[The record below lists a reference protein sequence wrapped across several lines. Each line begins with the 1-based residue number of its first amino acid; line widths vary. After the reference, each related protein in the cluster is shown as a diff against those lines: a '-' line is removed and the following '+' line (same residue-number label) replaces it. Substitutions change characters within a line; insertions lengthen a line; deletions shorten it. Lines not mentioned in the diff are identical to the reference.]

1 MSFVRA
7 FRFAGYSFALTI
19 VLAGLADAAGSA
31 LGGSQADVLLAGCLV
46 VLGLGVGMVRPGP
59 CGSLHLISAVALG
72 LTAWILPT
80 TPHLGGAALL
90 LGSIMPLAI
99 VGRRFGQAL
108 AGLGPSGVALP
119 FGMFFGLIA
128 ASFGTG
134 PWLYALMVF
143 GILWPPPA
151 AAIQDKRAPAAPMV
165 DRAALV
171 AISIAAG
178 VIWIAMRPMVTV
190 FDSENVLQD
199 TRRAVAIGA
208 AFAIGWWALG
218 ASITDSKRVRWLGGA
233 LLAGAAAIG
242 FRRTVLTT
250 DRLTSPQEFTPV
262 VGSDRLL
269 NWLDRNQRLTEIDDL
284 YVPWLTL
291 VLAAF
296 PVIALAAALRA
307 AAGSDEQ
314 DARWPVR
321 LGLIL
326 IGVSIGVLASNSVFL
341 PSFASAFP
349 AIAFTLL
356 LAAAFALA
364 LGAGTKTGGPIGAAI
379 ALGLWFA
386 MGPPTTPETGRPF
399 YDLYNYKVARNN
411 DGALAQRTT
420 AAAYARVIERD
431 TPGLAG
437 SYQLYDGRN
446 QLTPSGDES
455 PGWEVDA
462 LFPLMFAQGEPTRS
476 LLIGVPHAGTTAAL
490 RGIGASEVHL
500 AVDPP
505 ELANLAWGY
514 TPEWAG
520 LSFDGLTSTASRAE
534 GKFDFVLLREFGLWD
549 PQRARAVRS
558 AALRQAA
565 AKVKPGGLAAVV
577 LDPRRAVPGLT
588 RAIAD
593 RLGDAIGSTAQVYV
607 LPHSFFTPSIVI
619 VAQRPSESSVNEAAA
634 QAFQFRVRA
643 QLRERGVPL
652 SPNGDLKLMRA
663 NTERDKSELFAD
675 LLTGPLPPLA
685 LALSA
690 TAPFRAEEIRPY
702 KRSSSVL
709 GRLGPQGSLAW
720 ALGLH
725 EGSQVYSLKDTQ
737 VAPRE
742 EKIDLSKDVLDGL
755 LKLCRENPDS
765 QILRFLA
772 ESFGYSAVRK
782 REVDWAYAFLQP
794 LVEELNWRTP
804 WLLVAY
810 GETLYEML
818 EPEEAEKLADEALL
832 QRSDFEPALRLRAVA
847 RGEQDPFLE
856 SREQHEG
863 HNHR

>member
-31 LGGSQADVLLAGCLV
+31 IGGSQADVLLAGCLV

-59 CGSLHLISAVALG
+59 CGSLHLVSAVALG

-80 TPHLGGAALL
+80 TPRLAAAALL

-108 AGLGPSGVALP
+108 AGLGPGGVALP

-151 AAIQDKRAPAAPMV
+151 AAAQDKQAPAAPMV

-178 VIWIAMRPMVTV
+178 VVWIAMRPMVTV

-199 TRRAVAIGA
+199 TRRAVAIGV
-208 AFAIGWWALG
+208 AFGIGWWALG
-218 ASITDSKRVRWLGGA
+218 ASIADSKRVRWLGGA

-242 FRRTVLTT
+242 FRRTALTT
-250 DRLTSPQEFTPV
+250 DRLASPSEFTPI

-341 PSFASAFP
+341 PAMADSLPAVAFA
-349 AIAFTLL
+349 LL
-356 LAAAFALA
+356 LVAALALA
-364 LGAGTKTGGPIGAAI
+364 LGAGKTLGGPIGAAI
-379 ALGLWFA
+379 ALGLWFT
-386 MGPPTTPETGRPF
+386 MGPPSTPETGRPF
-399 YDLYNYKVARNN
+399 YDLYNYKIARNN

-446 QLTPSGDES
+446 QLTPSADES

-462 LFPLMFAQGEPTRS
+462 LFPLLFAPGEPTRS
-476 LLIGVPHAGTTAAL
+476 LLVGVPHAGSAVAL
-490 RGIGASEVHL
+490 RGLGASEIHL

-505 ELANLAWGY
+505 ELASLAWGY

-520 LSFDGLTSTASRAE
+520 VSFDGLTSTASRAE
-534 GKFDFVLLREFGLWD
+534 GEFDFVLLREFGLWD
-549 PQRARAVRS
+549 PQRARTLRS

-577 LDPRRAVPGLT
+577 LDPRRSVPGLT

-593 RLGDAIGSTAQVYV
+593 RLGDAVGSAAQVYV
-607 LPHSFFTPSIVI
+607 LPHSFFTPSIII
-619 VAQRPSESSVNEAAA
+619 VAQRPSEEVRNQAAA
-634 QAFQFRVRA
+634 EAFQFRVRA
-643 QLRERGVPL
+643 QLRDRGVPL
-652 SPNGDLKLMRA
+652 SPQGDLELLRA
-663 NTERDKSELFAD
+663 NTDRDESELFAD

-690 TAPFRAEEIRPY
+690 TAPFRGEELRPY
-702 KRSSSVL
+702 KRASSVL

-755 LKLCRENPDS
+755 LALCRQNPNS
-765 QILRFLA
+765 QMLRFLA

-782 REVDWAYAFLQP
+782 REVEWAHAFLAP
-794 LVEELNWRTP
+794 LVNELNWRTP

-810 GETLYEML
+810 GETLFEML
-818 EPEEAEKLADEALL
+818 EPEEAEKLADEVLL
-832 QRSDFEPALRLRAVA
+832 QRPNFEPALRLRAVA